1 VRNEGNACQRSLL
14 PCHRLANFFSHKKL
28 IIQIYLKMFKLA
40 NEREKDIYRIFTPCS
55 TTRFLFSREIKYII
69 EECRWSHLKHTW
81 RELTAPA
88 ATAREREIF
97 GDTPQ
102 YEKKSHTRDIGQ

>member
-1 VRNEGNACQRSLL
+1 
-14 PCHRLANFFSHKKL
+14 
-28 IIQIYLKMFKLA
+28 M
-40 NEREKDIYRIFTPCS
+40 
-55 TTRFLFSREIKYII
+55 
-69 EECRWSHLKHTW
+69 EECRWPHLKHTW

-102 YEKKSHTRDIGQ
+102 YMMMKKNHTREILDGNNNNRGYEKCSTPNE